1 MSNNLRLHTEEYK
14 RDESRF
20 VDPKIL
26 SDSFRRAD
34 WKNIIN
40 KENVH
45 LFPNEIVKN
54 ISLNANIN
62 QLFDMYFL
70 FSSVFIYRIQEERR
84 SFFRTFHTA
93 RIKSSLAKIIDAITY
108 KFEDAEKYEENLID
122 DINRGML
129 FSDPYSRY
137 QIISIKPRNR
147 TNLIFSKD
155 NFLRFNKAMEKFY
168 YGDADIPIECGTLYP
183 FQTLMDNPMWY
194 KSVEE
199 VNNEFK
205 SIKRKSGYM
214 EKRFHIMKNAMSFGN
229 VNEESAKLI
238 SDNLSKGFKKELRTL
253 ALDKMDIVRSVAW
266 GKRANHKGISFSD
279 VESFTEHMSY
289 YCYMSV
295 DKFNSLLPIY
305 RTIAFSG
312 LESLDYWDARNLSER
327 IQKEDVPYI
336 MPIISKINGNRYY
349 AKQHIMDKIKSLL
362 VE

>member
-20 VDPKIL
+20 VDPQIL
-26 SDSFRRAD
+26 SDSFKRAD

-70 FSSVFIYRIQEERR
+70 FSSVFIYRIQQERC

-108 KFEDAEKYEENLID
+108 KFEDAEKHEENLID
-122 DINRGML
+122 YINRGML
-129 FSDPYSRY
+129 FSDSYSRY
-137 QIISIKPRNR
+137 QIIAVKSRNCA
-147 TNLIFSKD
+147 NLIFSKD

-168 YGDADIPIECGTLYP
+168 YGDADISIECGTIYP
-183 FQTLMDNPMWY
+183 FKTSMDYPMWY
-194 KSVEE
+194 KSAEE

-205 SIKRKSGYM
+205 SIKRGSGYM
-214 EKRFHIMKNAMSFGN
+214 KKRFHIMKNAMTFGN

-238 SDNLSKGFKKELRTL
+238 SENLSKGFKKELRTL

-266 GKRANHKGISFSD
+266 GKKANHKGISFSD
-279 VESFTEHMSY
+279 VESFKDHMSY

-295 DKFNSLLPIY
+295 EKYDSLLPIY

-312 LESLDYWDARNLSER
+312 LDSLDYWDARSLAER
-327 IQKEDVPYI
+327 IRKDDVPYI
-336 MPIISKINGNRYY
+336 MPIVSKINGNRYY
-349 AKQHIMDKIKSLL
+349 GKQYIMDKIKALL
-362 VE
+362 AE